1 MTYTPTQWKDG
12 DLVTSAKLNKLEQGV
27 AAGGGAFFVHCT
39 ATYDEEE
46 GEDIGPLDK
55 TWNEISEAAESG
67 PVILVINGDEQ
78 SKSFEYLHGLYSFNN
93 EYHCR
98 FSDGLATI
106 DFSSP
111 SLDGELSM
119 HHIENNGQR

>member
-27 AAGGGAFFVHCT
+27 AAGGGAFLVHCT

-46 GEDIGPLDK
+46 EYWIYGPLDK

-67 PVILVINGDEQ
+67 PVILVINR
-78 SKSFEYLHGLYSFNN
+78 NN
-93 EYHCR
+93 EYKSFNYLDELFIEDENYNCV
-98 FSDGLATI
+98 FGTI
-106 DFSSP
+106 DFSSSSP
-111 SLDGELSM
+111 DGEMIATISSVPSHPIVL
-119 HHIENNGQR
+119 